1 VRSKSTE
8 SPLIPTSRRQLF
20 LPVSVS
26 ELIEWFTD
34 FRRLNHDAP
43 LRFESSGLST
53 EERLSMK
60 RLISFSLAFVITIC
74 MIVGS
79 ERRAWG
85 YVDPGSGL
93 IALQGIA
100 SVAAAYVYMIRRR
113 ILAFFSRKKE
123 NAAVVLPVANKT
135 GESREIA

>member
-1 VRSKSTE
+1 
-8 SPLIPTSRRQLF
+8 
-20 LPVSVS
+20 
-26 ELIEWFTD
+26 
-34 FRRLNHDAP
+34 
-43 LRFESSGLST
+43 
-53 EERLSMK
+53 MK
-60 RLISFSLAFVITIC
+60 RLISFSLAVVIGIC
-74 MIVGS
+74 MIVGT

-93 IALQGIA
+93 IALQTIA

-123 NAAVVLPVANKT
+123 TAKTILPAANKS

>member
-1 VRSKSTE
+1 
-8 SPLIPTSRRQLF
+8 
-20 LPVSVS
+20 
-26 ELIEWFTD
+26 
-34 FRRLNHDAP
+34 
-43 LRFESSGLST
+43 
-53 EERLSMK
+53 MK

-123 NAAVVLPVANKT
+123 NAPVILPVGNKT
-135 GESREIA
+135 GESHEVA

>member
-1 VRSKSTE
+1 
-8 SPLIPTSRRQLF
+8 
-20 LPVSVS
+20 
-26 ELIEWFTD
+26 
-34 FRRLNHDAP
+34 
-43 LRFESSGLST
+43 
-53 EERLSMK
+53 MK
-60 RLISFSLAFVITIC
+60 RFISFSLAVVITLC

-100 SVAAAYVYMIRRR
+100 SVAAAYVYMVRRR
-113 ILAFFSRKKE
+113 ILAFFSRKK
-123 NAAVVLPVANKT
+123 NNQAPVLPVANKA